1 MDVTCMLLRL
11 TLCMVHYVSGVA
23 AVPRDRTMGLDI
35 WWISGSQISGS
46 QISGSDVR
54 TQTGPTS
61 GGQIV

>member
-35 WWISGSQISGS
+35 SGSQDLRS
-46 QISGSDVR
+46 QDLRSQDPMSVPIPVLPREVR
-54 TQTGPTS
+54 
-61 GGQIV
+61 